1 MKTMLTATL
10 LFVMT
15 AAVVVFYPA
24 ESAIKPIDPGTLH
37 PPGNGVTNQ
46 RPKIEVVFVLDTT
59 GSMGGLIAAAKDKI
73 WSIATTMAAAQPA
86 PEISMGLVA
95 FRDRGDS
102 YVTRVVDLSN
112 DLDTVY
118 GKLMDFVADGG
129 GDGPESV
136 NQALYD
142 AVHKVSWS
150 ADPTTYKVVFLAGDA
165 PAHMDYQDDVKYP
178 ETIRQASQKGIV
190 INTIQAGQDGSTR
203 TMWQQIA
210 QLADGRSMQVDQNG
224 SAIALVTPYDKTMAS
239 LAKQLDDTRLY
250 FGTREE
256 KIAQTT
262 RLEATEKLQKL
273 SSDAVKAR
281 RATFNTSDSG
291 AVSFL
296 GEGELVDVVTSGK
309 KDLSSIDE
317 DQLPVAMQA
326 MVPAARVA
334 FIEGKAEARQELQ
347 KRIKQVA
354 AERNDY
360 LKSKV
365 GEMDAAEESLD
376 HKLFDT
382 IRAQAA
388 KAGIT
393 YEKED
398 ARY

>member
-1 MKTMLTATL
+1 
-10 LFVMT
+10 
-15 AAVVVFYPA
+15 
-24 ESAIKPIDPGTLH
+24 
-37 PPGNGVTNQ
+37 
-46 RPKIEVVFVLDTT
+46 
-59 GSMGGLIAAAKDKI
+59 
-73 WSIATTMAAAQPA
+73 
-86 PEISMGLVA
+86 
-95 FRDRGDS
+95 
-102 YVTRVVDLSN
+102 
-112 DLDTVY
+112 
-118 GKLMDFVADGG
+118 
-129 GDGPESV
+129 
-136 NQALYD
+136 
-142 AVHKVSWS
+142 
-150 ADPTTYKVVFLAGDA
+150 
-165 PAHMDYQDDVKYP
+165 
-178 ETIRQASQKGIV
+178 
-190 INTIQAGQDGSTR
+190 
-203 TMWQQIA
+203 MWQQIA